1 MTEYKMTDE
10 YQKVLTEM
18 IGEEWIEREEVLYSF
33 IVNDIFYSKQ
43 YYPMVYKNRTF
54 TTDADMMK
62 VFRSLKTE
70 TWVDWFNFKNFAKI
84 KWEKDFWARKE
95 ELREPFEYWWMSD
108 SERFCCLVA
117 QCKMEGVI

>member
-1 MTEYKMTDE
+1 MTYKMTDK
-10 YQKVLTEM
+10 YRKVLTDLLGECWHKPNG
-18 IGEEWIEREEVLYSF
+18 IGYCHKCGRSVPDWR
-33 IVNDIFYSKQ
+33 IV
-43 YYPMVYKNRTF
+43 NRTF
-54 TTDADMMK
+54 TADKDMMK

-108 SERFCCLVA
+108 SERFCCLAA